1 MHRHPKHF
9 PNPHAFIP
17 ERFLSNGETSSDS
30 SNPAYLPFS
39 KGPRICIGQELAV
52 IEMKII
58 LIMTLRKFDIRAAF
72 EDLKLL
78 RGDGSHWPN
87 DDSGI
92 QEVYGDE
99 AYQVMLGSAK
109 PREGMPAR
117 VSLRKVE

>member
-1 MHRHPKHF
+1 
-9 PNPHAFIP
+9 
-17 ERFLSNGETSSDS
+17 
-30 SNPAYLPFS
+30 
-39 KGPRICIGQELAV
+39 
-52 IEMKII
+52 MKII

-78 RGDGSHWPN
+78 RGDGSYWPN

-117 VSLRKVE
+117 VSLRKAE

>member
-9 PNPHAFIP
+9 PNPHVFIP
-17 ERFLSNGETSSDS
+17 ERFLSNGGSSDS

-39 KGPRICIGQELAV
+39 KGPRICIGQELAL

-58 LIMTLRKFDIRAAF
+58 LVMTLRRFDIRAAF
-72 EDLKLL
+72 EDLHMLKD
-78 RGDGSHWPN
+78 DGSYWPN
-87 DDSGI
+87 DESGI

-117 VSLRKVE
+117 VSLVPVE